1 MESGNQN
8 MIDKG
13 RVFLAQYSLVMGALA
28 IVSLLLAS
36 LIYVFLPEIDF
47 SGQILLGFS
56 TIFLLLFIIGA
67 YSEVRAGVTSRQ
79 TRYGTNTGLMLAA
92 FIGIMAMLNV
102 VAAQNRIRWDM
113 TAGGQYT
120 LARQTIT
127 VLNELKD
134 PIKVIGFFT
143 ANPALLGSRDQ
154 AQNLLTEY
162 RVQSNLITYEF
173 VDMEEKPGVARQYGV
188 TQAGTMVFA
197 QGDRRKLV
205 LSVSE
210 QDFTGAILNVTGTAQ
225 PVIYFIVGHGEH
237 DLLSEEN
244 SGYSFV
250 RDGLIAD
257 NYLVFP
263 INLSSMTSIPDDAA
277 LLVIAGPKR
286 AFLPPE
292 IAMINEH
299 LDGQREAALPSR
311 PRPA

>member
-8 MIDKG
+8 MIDRG

-28 IVSLLLAS
+28 IVSLVLAS

-127 VLNELKD
+127 VLNE
-134 PIKVIGFFT
+134 VE
-143 ANPALLGSRDQ
+143 GSHQSHRILHGKSRVVGIEGSGPEL
-154 AQNLLTEY
+154 AH
-162 RVQSNLITYEF
+162 RVQ
-173 VDMEEKPGVARQYGV
+173 
-188 TQAGTMVFA
+188 
-197 QGDRRKLV
+197 
-205 LSVSE
+205 
-210 QDFTGAILNVTGTAQ
+210 GA
-225 PVIYFIVGHGEH
+225 E
-237 DLLSEEN
+237 
-244 SGYSFV
+244 
-250 RDGLIAD
+250 
-257 NYLVFP
+257 
-263 INLSSMTSIPDDAA
+263 
-277 LLVIAGPKR
+277 
-286 AFLPPE
+286 
-292 IAMINEH
+292 
-299 LDGQREAALPSR
+299 
-311 PRPA
+311 